1 MPRSIPADPQARALA
16 PHQGSQL
23 GACVVLPTYNERE
36 NLERMVA
43 LLRQLPEAPSII
55 VVDDASPDGTGELAD
70 ALAARDSRIR
80 VLHRP
85 GKAGLGTAY
94 LAGFALALE
103 AGHQLI
109 LTMDCDFSHH
119 PRYVPQL
126 LRRAEEG
133 ADLVIGSRYVP
144 GGGTPDFPLSRKILS
159 GSANLVA
166 HVVAGLKA
174 RDTTAGF
181 RCYHRR
187 VLETLPLGK
196 IRSNGYSFLVEM
208 LFLIQNAGFRIEEVP
223 IVFEDRKAGK
233 SKISRQEIY
242 KAIHVIL
249 RLGLRRLGLGRFA
262 RE

>member
-1 MPRSIPADPQARALA
+1 MPADPQAKSMPPRNG
-16 PHQGSQL
+16 HL
-23 GACVVLPTYNERE
+23 GACIVLPTYNERE
-36 NLERMVA
+36 NLERMVT
-43 LLRQLPEAPSII
+43 LLRQLPEGPSII
-55 VVDDASPDGTGELAD
+55 VVDDASPDGTGKLADELAS
-70 ALAARDSRIR
+70 RDGRIQ

-94 LAGFALALE
+94 LAGFAVALE
-103 AGHQLI
+103 AGHELI

-119 PRYVPQL
+119 PRYVPAL
-126 LRRAEEG
+126 IRRAEEG

-166 HVVAGLKA
+166 HAIAGLEA

-181 RCYHRR
+181 RCYRRR
-187 VLETLPLGK
+187 VLESLPLTG

-208 LFLIQNAGFRIEEVP
+208 LFLVQNAGFRIDEVP
-223 IVFEDRKAGK
+223 IIFEDRKAGK

-242 KAIHVIL
+242 KAIKVIL
-249 RLGLRRLGLGRFA
+249 RLGLWRLGSSRVGSS
-262 RE
+262 